1 MHEPDEHDR
10 RSDHDHDRDHD
21 HDAQAREGVTSIAEG
36 KYLRLARRG
45 TWEFVERLGA
55 SGAVCIIAVTDERK
69 LVLIEQP
76 RPAMNGPVI
85 ELPAGLVGDGEDEG
99 ELGSAAAN
107 RELVEETGFE
117 ATHIEEVASGPVTP
131 GLSNECVALFL
142 ATGLRRVG
150 PGGGVDGE
158 QITVHEVPLPEV
170 EDFLREQA
178 ARGRAIDLKV
188 YSALHFARRVI

>member
-1 MHEPDEHDR
+1 MEELDER
-10 RSDHDHDRDHD
+10 NER
-21 HDAQAREGVTSIAEG
+21 DAQDAGAAEPTTIASG
-36 KYLRLARRG
+36 RFLRLVRRG
-45 TWEFVERLGA
+45 TWEFVERVGA
-55 SGAVCIIAVTDERK
+55 SGAVCIIAVTDDRK

-76 RPAMNGPVI
+76 RPAMNGYVI
-85 ELPAGLVGDGEDEG
+85 ELPAGLVGDGEDAG

-117 ATHIEEVASGPVTP
+117 AAHIEEVATGPVTP

-158 QITVHEVPLPEV
+158 QITVHEVPLLEV
-170 EDFLREQA
+170 EAFLREQA
-178 ARGRAIDLKV
+178 ARGRTIDLKV
-188 YSALHFARRVI
+188 YSALHFARRVV